1 MAQRVEIQFID
12 DIDGTPA
19 AETIRFGI
27 SGAEYEID
35 LSAQHAKEFRAA
47 LEPFVAGA
55 RRVAGAAARQARG
68 LRSGGPAPAA
78 VRQWARSAGI
88 KVSDR
93 GRVPDDLIAQ
103 FQAANR

>member
-12 DIDGTPA
+12 DIDGSPA
-19 AETIRFGI
+19 NETIRFGI

-35 LSAQHAKEFRAA
+35 LSDEHAKEFRTA
-47 LEPFVAGA
+47 LEPFIAGA
-55 RRVAGAAARQARG
+55 RRVTGAARQARSS
-68 LRSGGPAPAA
+68 RSSGPAPAA

-103 FQAANR
+103 FQAANQ

>member
-19 AETIRFGI
+19 TETIRFGVG
-27 SGAEYEID
+27 GADYEID
-35 LSAQHAKEFRAA
+35 LSAEHAKEFREAM
-47 LEPFVAGA
+47 EPFVAGA
-55 RRVAGAAARQARG
+55 RRVTGGGRPARG
-68 LRSGGPAPAA
+68 RSGGPAPAA

-88 KVSDR
+88 EVSDR